1 MEIIMKPSSFTRF
14 GYAIFLGCLT
24 NATFLNLIF
33 ANPEAVGFVFS
44 TDTRIGAQAGYFR
57 HYVPSENYAATMAFT
72 GDVNASNPGTV
83 SATHLADCQRRVNY
97 YRVQAGLPGDI
108 IFTPAKNAKS
118 QWAALIMSNEGNLS
132 HQPAIDF
139 PGNASVIA
147 DKAAHGGNGWGNE
160 AAGEGNLSLGT
171 YGPGAVSSFIVD
183 GGLGN
188 EEAGHRRWL
197 LNPAASEMGMGSI
210 PPQGNYWE
218 SSSIWVIGDFK
229 PPSAAT
235 TKLVPWPNAGFIP
248 YSQVPNP
255 VNTANEDGLMRW
267 SCAYTKGN
275 FANATVSMTRTS
287 GAGAPAAVPVTKEPY
302 ATGSADNAIVWKI
315 NNGSSLVV
323 PTATQDISYSIV
335 ISGIVLT
342 AGSPPVGFVTSGST
356 YQYAYTVT
364 TFDENSLTT
373 PMTVTGPASP
383 LVGLTNAYVLNQLPE
398 SSGVRVR
405 AGSLSAA
412 TWTEGAEDPAP
423 STIIDGP
430 TAYTLRQ
437 GAPGP
442 VAAGSKAFHLAIPSL
457 DAPLQSFTIARD
469 FIPSATSRLQ
479 FKNRFRFL
487 TTATSLNVEASTNG
501 GTQWNRIWSRNGF
514 TDSGNSSSWETTFQ
528 TVDSATALAAYV
540 GKIVRLRFT
549 LSVPRSG
556 PAFEGVSTNHGAFID
571 AITVTNAQ
579 DFSTLSTTE
588 LAPSASTYHFTPPA
602 AGTYSLA
609 SQMELGD
616 TQWFAYGP
624 LTTVTAVAP
633 AAIQT
638 WRNAHFGSALNSGIS
653 ADTVDA
659 DLDGLPNLVEFAFG
673 LNPASA
679 QVTSANLPTVIR
691 SGSNLIFSFKPDASA
706 TGLTYTVQKSPTM
719 QDGSWT
725 PVPHSIAPGT
735 GVYSA
740 SVPVSGPRLMLR
752 LQVANQTGL

>member
-1 MEIIMKPSSFTRF
+1 MEIIMKPPSPTRF

-24 NATFLNLIF
+24 NATFLSLIS

-57 HYVPSENYAATMAFT
+57 HYVPSENYAANIAFT
-72 GDVNASNPGTV
+72 GDVDASNPGTV
-83 SATHLADCQRRVNY
+83 SVTHLNDCQRRINY

-108 IFTPAKNAKS
+108 IFTATKNAKS
-118 QWAALIMSNEGNLS
+118 QWSALIMSNEGNLS

-139 PGNASVIA
+139 PGNASVMA
-147 DKAAHGGNGWGNE
+147 DKAAHGGNGWGNQ
-160 AAGEGNLSLGT
+160 AAGVGNLSIGT
-171 YGPGAVSSFIVD
+171 YGPGAVSSFMVD
-183 GGLGN
+183 GGFGN
-188 EEAGHRRWL
+188 EAAGHRRWL

-210 PPQGNYWE
+210 PSQGSYWE

-235 TKLVPWPNAGFIP
+235 TKIVPWPNAGYIP

-255 VNTANEDGLMRW
+255 VNTVNEDGLMRW

-275 FANATVSMTRTS
+275 FSAATVAMTRTT
-287 GAGAPAAVPVTKEPY
+287 GAGAPAAVAVTKEPY
-302 ATGSADNAIVWKI
+302 SSGVGDNSIVWKI
-315 NNGSSLVV
+315 NNGGSLVV
-323 PTATQDISYSIV
+323 PTPTQDISYNIV
-335 ISGIVLT
+335 VAGISLT
-342 AGSPPVGFVTSGST
+342 SGSPPIGFVASGST
-356 YQYAYTVT
+356 YQYTYTVT
-364 TFDENSLTT
+364 TFDESSLTT
-373 PMTVTGPASP
+373 PMTVTGPANP
-383 LVGLTNAYVLNQLPE
+383 LVGITSAYVLNQLPE

-405 AGSLSAA
+405 VGSLSSSS
-412 TWTEGAEDPAP
+412 WTEGAEDPAP

-437 GAPGP
+437 GSPGP

-469 FIPSATSRLQ
+469 FIPSASSRLQ

-501 GTQWNRIWSRNGF
+501 GTQWKRIWSRNGF
-514 TDSGNSSSWETTFQ
+514 TDSGSSSSWETSFQ
-528 TVDSATALAAYV
+528 TVDSATALDAYA

-549 LSVPRSG
+549 LSVPSTG
-556 PAFEGVSTNHGAFID
+556 PAFEDVSTNSGAYID

-579 DFSTLSTTE
+579 DFNTISTTE
-588 LAPSASTYHFTPPA
+588 LAPSATTYQFTPLV
-602 AGTYSLA
+602 AGTYSLV

-653 ADTVDA
+653 SDTVDA

-679 QVTSANLPTVIR
+679 QATSANLPTVTR

-706 TGLTYTVQKSPTM
+706 TGLTYTVQMSPTM
-719 QDGSWT
+719 QAGSWT

-740 SVPVSGPRLMLR
+740 SVPISGPRLMLR
-752 LQVANQTGL
+752 LQVSNPTGL

>member
-1 MEIIMKPSSFTRF
+1 MEIIMKPIFPSRF

-24 NATFLNLIF
+24 NATILNQIS
-33 ANPEAVGFVFS
+33 ANPEAVGFVFP
-44 TDTRIGAQAGYFR
+44 TNTRIGAQTGYFR
-57 HYVPSENYAATMAFT
+57 HYAPSENYAATMAFT
-72 GDVNASNPGTV
+72 GNVNASNPGTV
-83 SATHLADCQRRVNY
+83 SATHLNDCQRRINY

-108 IFTPAKNAKS
+108 IFTATKNAKS
-118 QWAALIMSNEGNLS
+118 QWAALIMANEGGLS

-147 DKAAHGGNGWGNE
+147 DKAANGGNGWGHQ
-160 AAGEGNLSLGT
+160 AAAVGNLSLGT
-171 YGPGAVSSFIVD
+171 YGPGAVNSYMID
-183 GGLGN
+183 GGFGN
-188 EEAGHRRWL
+188 ESAGHRRWL

-218 SSSIWVIGDFK
+218 SSSIWVIGDYK

-248 YSQVPNP
+248 YSLVPNP
-255 VNTANEDGLMRW
+255 VNTVNDDGLMRW
-267 SCAYTKGN
+267 SCAYTNGN
-275 FANATVSMTRTS
+275 FASANVTMTRTS
-287 GAGAPAAVPVTKEPY
+287 GAGAPASVAVTKEPY
-302 ATGSADNAIVWKI
+302 FTGSGDNAIVWKI

-335 ISGIVLT
+335 ISGISLT
-342 AGSPPVGFVTSGST
+342 SGSPPVGFVASGGT
-356 YQYAYTVT
+356 YQYTYTVT
-364 TFDENSLTT
+364 TFDEHSLTT
-373 PMTVTGPASP
+373 PMTVTGTANP
-383 LVGLTNAYVLNQLPE
+383 LVGLTNAYALNQLPE

-405 AGSLSAA
+405 AGTLSTAA
-412 TWTEGAEDPAP
+412 WTEGAEDPAP
-423 STIIDGP
+423 GTIIDGP

-437 GAPGP
+437 GSPGP

-469 FIPSATSRLQ
+469 FIPSASSRLQ

-501 GTQWNRIWSRNGF
+501 GTQWNKIWSRSGF
-514 TDSGNSSSWETTFQ
+514 TNSGSSSSWESTFQ

-549 LSVPRSG
+549 LSVPSTG
-556 PAFEGVSTNHGAFID
+556 PAFEDVSTNSGAFID

-579 DFSTLSTTE
+579 DFNTISTTE
-588 LAPSASTYHFTPPA
+588 LASSATIYNFIPPA
-602 AGTYSLA
+602 AGSYMLV

-624 LTTVTAVAP
+624 TTAVTAVAP
-633 AAIQT
+633 AAIQS

-653 ADTVDA
+653 ADTLDA

-673 LNPASA
+673 LNPAAA
-679 QVTSANLPTVIR
+679 QAASENLPAVTK
-691 SGSNLIFSFKPDASA
+691 SGSNLIFSFKPDATAS
-706 TGLTYTVQKSPTM
+706 GLTYTVQKSATM
-719 QDGSWT
+719 QADTWT
-725 PVPHSIAPGT
+725 SVPHTIAPGT

-740 SVPVSGPRLMLR
+740 TVPITGPRLLLR
-752 LQVANQTGL
+752 LQVLNPSGL